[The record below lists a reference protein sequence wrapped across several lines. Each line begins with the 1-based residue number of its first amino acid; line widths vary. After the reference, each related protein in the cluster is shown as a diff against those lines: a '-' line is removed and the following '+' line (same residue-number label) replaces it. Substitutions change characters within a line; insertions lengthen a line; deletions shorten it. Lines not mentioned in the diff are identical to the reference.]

1 MDVSGI
7 VLYHVLFVYDRS
19 GNKPQN
25 LLFQKRTLT
34 SPFNF
39 NTKPRLDFRHFTQ
52 QMTPQKYTVH

>member
-34 SPFNF
+34 SAFNF

-52 QMTPQKYTVH
+52 QMTP